1 MTIENSTYDHT
12 KSSRVIVPSMSVLET
27 ILTTEV
33 AIEYPSVRMERIYF
47 DSQSDWLNL
56 GAHLRAIRCIDEGAS
71 TDFILSYR
79 SKEGAAP
86 EKVPY
91 PLRYES
97 LVDTA
102 EKWFGIKNVTPR
114 FRVSYLF
121 SRYQL
126 AENMTLNV
134 LQNLTY
140 FALIDNQE
148 LPMGKEQSIRIE
160 LVYPTS
166 IESARSQKI
175 LKAFHSLP
183 KLPQNNIRL
192 MGFCMLKKLIDPPV
206 YEELMGFEYDMKF
219 KLSGPEF
226 DFECLPFPF
235 LDMRISGSLRRY
247 YDGYRAG
254 LRDGTAIIVRKG
266 KKEDV
271 RGVIRRT
278 EVKERGIE
286 AWRLDETD
294 LEMRRYKREVRFI
307 NPDSHRL
314 YSISLHQCISTE
326 EMYQLEVGYDG
337 TLVPSTLPLIKDFWQ
352 TGKVKP
358 LIELA
363 DLLEQAK
370 YPALASDCYKRASEL
385 SDLVDAPDNRGR
397 IDRKI
402 EEGTWTQDAENE
414 IIEDLLRIRSILLET
429 NKVSP
434 TKKTKRKWLKQ
445 VIARRS

>member
-1 MTIENSTYDHT
+1 
-12 KSSRVIVPSMSVLET
+12 
-27 ILTTEV
+27 
-33 AIEYPSVRMERIYF
+33 
-47 DSQSDWLNL
+47 
-56 GAHLRAIRCIDEGAS
+56 
-71 TDFILSYR
+71 
-79 SKEGAAP
+79 
-86 EKVPY
+86 
-91 PLRYES
+91 
-97 LVDTA
+97 
-102 EKWFGIKNVTPR
+102 
-114 FRVSYLF
+114 
-121 SRYQL
+121 
-126 AENMTLNV
+126 MTLNV
-134 LQNLTY
+134 LQDLTY
-140 FALIDNQE
+140 FALIGNQE
-148 LPMGKEQSIRIE
+148 LPMGKEQSVRIE
-160 LVYPTS
+160 LAYPTS
-166 IESARSQKI
+166 NESVLSPKI

-226 DFECLPFPF
+226 DFKCLPFPF

-266 KKEDV
+266 EKEDI

-278 EVKERGIE
+278 EVKERGVE

-314 YSISLHQCISTE
+314 YSISLHQCIAPE

-352 TGKVKP
+352 TGKVNF
-358 LIELA
+358 LIDLA
-363 DLLEQAK
+363 DLLEEAK
-370 YPALASDCYKRASEL
+370 YPVLASDCYKRASEL
-385 SDLVDAPDNRGR
+385 SGQVDAGDNRDR

-402 EEGTWTQDAENE
+402 EEGTWTQEAENE

-434 TKKTKRKWLKQ
+434 TKKTKRKWLKR
-445 VIARRS
+445 VVARRS